1 MFIVNGKSHCCNDTF
16 TDVLYIAASKE
27 YFFKY
32 IKYFYAVRISIS
44 LGILFKI
51 FIQIGFLRVMQENK
65 SGCFFSEHSVPVTC
79 FVVCPIIVYTLYNVC
94 CCMYDISSP
103 ALTNYAT

>member
-32 IKYFYAVRISIS
+32 IYYFYAVRISIS

-65 SGCFFSEHSVPVTC
+65 SGCFFLRTQCSCNLLCRLSYYSIH
-79 FVVCPIIVYTLYNVC
+79 II
-94 CCMYDISSP
+94 
-103 ALTNYAT
+103 